1 MFQAEM
7 SDRLIADELQT
18 HSARATIG
26 RQIIVL
32 EQTSSTNDA
41 ILQVA
46 TTNSNQGLVLF
57 AEHQTAGRGQRGNR
71 WESAAGK
78 GLWFSVLLR
87 PKIQINDS
95 GQLTIWAIETISDVI
110 RIEFSLEPAIKLPND
125 VQLSGR
131 KVAGVLVEMRAQEK
145 APHLAVVGIGINV
158 NQSMEDFPPEL
169 RNRAIS
175 LAMALHR
182 PVDRRQFAV
191 AVLRYLD
198 RTYRERFTDE
208 ALQS

>member
-18 HSARATIG
+18 PSARATIG

-41 ILQVA
+41 ILQVPTA
-46 TTNSNQGLVLF
+46 NSNQGLVLF

-78 GLWFSVLLR
+78 GLWFSILLR

-95 GQLTIWAIETISDVI
+95 GRLTIWAIETISDVI
-110 RIEFSLEPAIKLPND
+110 RTEFSLEPAIKLPND
-125 VQLSGR
+125 VQLYGC

-158 NQSMEDFPPEL
+158 NQSMEDLPPEL
-169 RNRAIS
+169 QNRAIS

>member
-1 MFQAEM
+1 MFRAEM
-7 SDRLIADELQT
+7 SDRLIADELQA

-46 TTNSNQGLVLF
+46 TANSNQGLVLF

-131 KVAGVLVEMRAQEK
+131 KVAGVLVEMRAQDK

-169 RNRAIS
+169 QDRAIS